1 MAKLQKVRQLAWEM
15 CDGGVKVLLTQF
27 LMKNPITVSIF
38 VDERVLM
45 VVQSVTEKELE
56 FYVVIYYFLE
66 EYKYCVLYIIT
77 SHEW

>member
-1 MAKLQKVRQLAWEM
+1 MWEDY
-15 CDGGVKVLLTQF
+15 DGGVKVLLTQF

-38 VDERVLM
+38 VDRRVLM
-45 VVQSVTEKELE
+45 IVQSVIEKKLELC
-56 FYVVIYYFLE
+56 VVIYYFLE